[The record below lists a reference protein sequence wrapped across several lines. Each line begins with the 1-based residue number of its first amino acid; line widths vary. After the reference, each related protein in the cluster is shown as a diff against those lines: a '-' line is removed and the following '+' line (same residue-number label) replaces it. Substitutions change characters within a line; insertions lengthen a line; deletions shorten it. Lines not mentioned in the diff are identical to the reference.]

1 MPKARRKHALHFT
14 GPSRLP
20 NIKTPSPHPKRAE
33 GRGHCEKTELCI
45 LVCTDLSIVYIS
57 FRDCLARLNVGVLQK
72 HPLDWVTKKRPL
84 KIKVLI
90 MLKNNDIKRV
100 QQTWIYIFDFHK
112 AWLVKFASAG
122 ISAPG
127 QAALAHVCFHT
138 FGSNMVEFKILH
150 HMIRKIHAGRS
161 TKEHQLIFF

>member
-1 MPKARRKHALHFT
+1 MKSLGTWHYKCPLSVVEFFPNACTTIMPKARRKHALHFT

-90 MLKNNDIKRV
+90 MLKIMISKGFNKHGSTSSIFIRRGWWSLHPQASLHLARQHWHMCV
-100 QQTWIYIFDFHK
+100 FTRLGRTW
-112 AWLVKFASAG
+112 
-122 ISAPG
+122 
-127 QAALAHVCFHT
+127 
-138 FGSNMVEFKILH
+138 
-150 HMIRKIHAGRS
+150 
-161 TKEHQLIFF
+161 